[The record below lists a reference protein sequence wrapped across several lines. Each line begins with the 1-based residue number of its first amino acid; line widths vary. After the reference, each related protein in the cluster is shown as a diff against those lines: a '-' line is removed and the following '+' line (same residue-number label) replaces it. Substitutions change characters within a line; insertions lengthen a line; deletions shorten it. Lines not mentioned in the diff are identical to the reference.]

1 MVPCWHPG
9 ESAHEGT
16 AFCTWSEDDIA
27 AFEAAYPLG
36 SKYRLALARLVS
48 MALRCVD
55 VVWVGRGNAR
65 NGMLHITPSR
75 RPGPR
80 SRSQLLQR
88 WPRQSTPRPRA
99 STSRSCSTSAGR
111 RLLPARS
118 ASGSL
123 SGAGGSVYGTFSA
136 HGLRKAACRRL
147 AEAGCSTNEI
157 AAISAHA
164 SLREVER
171 YTRAADQAR
180 TARNAMA
187 RTDQQHRLTNP
198 VATIG
203 KPGEKGR

>member
-1 MVPCWHPG
+1 MKVPRRGRLSAPG
-9 ESAHEGT
+9 A
-16 AFCTWSEDDIA
+16 
-27 AFEAAYPLG
+27 
-36 SKYRLALARLVS
+36 KYRLALAHLVS

-65 NGMLHITPSR
+65 NGMLHITQPSR

-136 HGLRKAACRRL
+136 HGLRKAARRRL
-147 AEAGCSTNEI
+147 AEAGCSRMR
-157 AAISAHA
+157 SPL
-164 SLREVER
+164 S
-171 YTRAADQAR
+171 AR
-180 TARNAMA
+180 TPAYARLSAIPA
-187 RTDQQHRLTNP
+187 RPIRRARR
-198 VATIG
+198 ATPWQGQTRNID
-203 KPGEKGR
+203 